1 MTILL
6 AFIAIIVIA
15 VFVHET
21 GHYLAARFFGV
32 RVLRFSVGFGPPILR
47 RTDKHGTEWVL
58 APLPL
63 GGYVQM
69 LDGETAKRASLKYNE
84 SLDGKNNFQRFVV
97 YAAGP
102 FANLLLTA
110 FLAAGLAMHGE
121 IGLKPQIGK
130 VISGGAAEQAG
141 AKRGDMIDSIN
152 GENVV
157 LWQQTAEAMAAAII
171 KGGDIRWTTTNGG
184 EYLIPAGGVGV
195 GQLDGGLFAA
205 LGMFPD
211 RSYIAP
217 IAATV
222 IKGGAADKAGMRQ
235 GDVVVLIG
243 DDVIDD
249 WSDLRVAVA
258 KRPGQ
263 TVPLVIWR
271 EGADA
276 PEIRLTATIGERL
289 QSGRREGVLGVAP
302 TILPEKLLTMQA
314 TLRLGFFPALAAG
327 ADKSIG
333 YTANTFAALRHIII
347 GNISPDNLSGP
358 IGIAMHAGAAARGG
372 TAAFL
377 QFLAFISA
385 SLAAINLLPLP
396 LLDGGHMLLCII
408 QAARRKPLPP
418 RVIAALGKAG
428 GVLLLTLMIGI
439 IINDIVKLWGG

>member
-1 MTILL
+1 MTVLL
-6 AFIAIIVIA
+6 AFCAIIVIA
-15 VFVHET
+15 VFVHEM
-21 GHYLAARFFGV
+21 GHYIAARFFGV
-32 RVLRFSVGFGPPILR
+32 RVLRFSVGFGPPLLR

-69 LDGETAKRASLKYNE
+69 LDGETAKQGSLKYNE
-84 SLDGKNNFQRFVV
+84 SLDGKNNFQRFIV

-102 FANLLLTA
+102 FANLVLTA

-130 VISGGAAEQAG
+130 VVAGGAAEQTG
-141 AKRGDMIDSIN
+141 ARRGDIIDTIN
-152 GENVV
+152 GKPVV
-157 LWQQTAEAMAAAII
+157 LWRQAAEEMASAVI
-171 KGGDIRWTTTNGG
+171 GGEDIRWTTASGG
-184 EYLIPAGGVGV
+184 RHSIPAGRVEV
-195 GQLDGGLFAA
+195 GQLDEGLFAA

-211 RSYIAP
+211 RSYISP
-217 IAATV
+217 KAATV
-222 IKGGAADKAGMRQ
+222 IGGGAADKAGMLQ
-235 GDVVVLIG
+235 GDIVVLIG

-249 WSDLRVAVA
+249 WSDLRAAVA

-271 EGADA
+271 AGAEV
-276 PEIRLTATIGERL
+276 PEMRLTATIGGRL
-289 QSGRREGVLGVAP
+289 RGGRREGVLGVAP
-302 TILPEKLLTMQA
+302 TLLPDKLAKMQA
-314 TLRLGFFPALAAG
+314 TLRLGLFPALAAG
-327 ADKSIG
+327 ADKSTR
-333 YTANTFAALRHIII
+333 YVANTFAALRHIVI

-372 TAAFL
+372 LAEFL

-396 LLDGGHMLLCII
+396 LLDGGQMVVCII

-418 RVIAALGKAG
+418 GVVAALGKAG
-428 GVLLLTLMIGI
+428 GALLLTLMLGV
-439 IINDIVKLWGG
+439 IINDILKLWGG